1 MPASGESA
9 LAVSEE
15 QREQRRLTGTKTAIT
30 NDNIQAAV
38 SAWCFNSTAAAETYG
53 NISDWDTSGVTD
65 GFYALIYED
74 CGRALSNMITTS
86 TFNEDISDWNTSSA
100 TTMNRMF
107 YQASSFNRDVS
118 GWDVSRVIN
127 MELMFREASS
137 FNIDLTR
144 WDISRVVEVG
154 YMFYSATSFDQV
166 LCWDTSGFSG
176 AGTTFMFMNSG
187 VNDSMGFP

>member
-1 MPASGESA
+1 
-9 LAVSEE
+9 
-15 QREQRRLTGTKTAIT
+15 
-30 NDNIQAAV
+30 
-38 SAWCFNSTAAAETYG
+38 
-53 NISDWDTSGVTD
+53 
-65 GFYALIYED
+65 
-74 CGRALSNMITTS
+74 
-86 TFNEDISDWNTSSA
+86 
-100 TTMNRMF
+100 
-107 YQASSFNRDVS
+107 
-118 GWDVSRVIN
+118 

-187 VNDSMGFP
+187 GASALGHQNCNHSSPAITNDNINTVVMHWCSNPATTASIYGNISDWDTSGVTDGFY